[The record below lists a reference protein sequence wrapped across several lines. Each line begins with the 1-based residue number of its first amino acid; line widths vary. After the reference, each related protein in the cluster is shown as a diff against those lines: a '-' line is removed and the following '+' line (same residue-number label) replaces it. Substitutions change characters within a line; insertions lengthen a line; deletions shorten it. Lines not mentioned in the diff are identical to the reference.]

1 MNRAS
6 EESPLIVCARYLVSE
21 NRSSDLPVK
30 ERLKIQ
36 KRTLYGRLLD
46 LLYPLGWP
54 GGFVFLLF
62 SVIKRDSVKLYRNM
76 IIADHASRVI
86 HGALSRVWGRE
97 YKQQLVKSRAS
108 LFETYRALFR
118 KRALLK
124 KAYKAA
130 EVAHV
135 TEYVRLVRLF
145 HFYLVWTAW
154 FSRNRPQAA
163 LMARTNDQNRLALGV
178 AAEEA
183 GVPCAAFTIHRVT
196 LLKPVP
202 FAVQTAFCWTAR
214 QASEHAVAGI
224 RAVRMPV
231 PLLKELKLPVPENGT
246 GRFGLLLNA
255 KCDVQKLDAWLTALK
270 KQSEIREILLRP
282 HPGYDTEKL
291 TSLSFG
297 TLSDWRQPLPQ
308 YLDSLDLV
316 FALNTHAVIDALLHG
331 VPVVYVGGLDP
342 YEYDL
347 HGFVKSG
354 IAYPWSLSDTF
365 PGAVNRFY
373 SSEGFK
379 SRWNPSEF
387 ETDGGGERRALL
399 ELAGEG
405 KGKEGT
411 E

>member
-1 MNRAS
+1 MNRPS
-6 EESPLIVCARYLVSE
+6 EESPLIACARYLVSE
-21 NRSSDLPVK
+21 NRRSDLPVK

-36 KRTLYGRLLD
+36 KRTLYGRLLG
-46 LLYPLGWP
+46 LLYPLGLR
-54 GGFVFLLF
+54 GGFLFLLV
-62 SVIKRDSVKLYRNM
+62 SLVKRDRVRQFRNM
-76 IIADHASRVI
+76 VIADHASRVI
-86 HGALSRVWGRE
+86 HSALSRVWGSE
-97 YKQQLVKSRAS
+97 YKQHLVRSRAS

-118 KRALLK
+118 KRAFLK

-154 FSRNRPQAA
+154 FSYNRPRAV
-163 LMARTNDQNRLALGV
+163 LIARTNDQNRLALGV

-183 GVPCAAFTIHRVT
+183 GVACAAFTIHRVS
-196 LLKPVP
+196 LLKPAP

-214 QASEHAVAGI
+214 QANEHASAGI

-231 PLLKELKLPVPENGT
+231 PLLTELKLPVPET
-246 GRFGLLLNA
+246 GAGRYGLLLNA
-255 KCDVQKLDAWLTALK
+255 KCDVEKLDAWLASLK
-270 KQSEIREILLRP
+270 EQSEIREILLRP

-297 TLSDWRQPLPQ
+297 TLSDWRQPLPE
-308 YLDSLDLV
+308 YLDSLDLA

-354 IAYPWSLSDTF
+354 IAYPWSPADPF
-365 PGAVNRFY
+365 PGSVNRFY
-373 SSEGFK
+373 SSESFQ
-379 SRWNPSEF
+379 SRWNPSQF
-387 ETDGGGERRALL
+387 ETDGEGERRALL
-399 ELAGEG
+399 ELAGE
-405 KGKEGT
+405 KQE
-411 E
+411 